1 MIKSFEHGILISRIK
16 SITNLKHGPVTRLAV
31 MNQTNIIHQKEY
43 PILAPDLLSWWED
56 E

>member
-1 MIKSFEHGILISRIK
+1 MIKSFEHGILISRMGF
-16 SITNLKHGPVTRLAV
+16 ITNLKHGPRTSLTVI
-31 MNQTNIIHQKEY
+31 NQTNVIHQKVY